1 MRTWVPNPSRKFPL
15 VASWSSHAVAALT
28 NGLRGKATATPVD
41 NSSPGAAWDAT
52 AALRYAVRPVSVNN
66 RPEKPA
72 AWTRRAT
79 SEIRPSG
86 WGSVI
91 ASTCTLAHGTAHCMP
106 GATAPVSPREPCGS
120 GKLRP
125 DKDFRETLVTTIP
138 TDRLPLL
145 TRRDRI
151 VFTVTV
157 IAAVAAGV
165 LHYVH
170 ANAVVSFTVAA
181 LALATLASLVGR
193 SVEALGD
200 RLGPNATGVLQSA
213 LGNLPELFV
222 ILFALKA
229 GLYGVVKATL
239 VGSILAN
246 VLLILG
252 LAFVVGGL
260 KHGRQ
265 RFAADAG
272 RTLGLMLTLAVFIL
286 AVPTLT
292 AALHTPAES
301 HERVVSVVVSIVML
315 ALFALSLPA
324 TLSRGK
330 SDHTPNGGQ
339 SGEGSSPIA
348 ASPDSA
354 RAASQAT
361 LHGEWPLAMAIGM
374 LAAAGVGAAFVSE
387 WFVAALQP
395 AMDAIG
401 INEVF
406 AGLVIV
412 AIAGNAVENV
422 VGIQLAAKNQMD
434 YGVQVILQSPVQVA
448 LTIAPVVCLSAALLG
463 QPDFDLVL
471 SPLLLAVMVM
481 SALVAVLVTFDGES
495 NWFEGAALIALYIAI
510 ATSFWWG

>member
-1 MRTWVPNPSRKFPL
+1 M
-15 VASWSSHAVAALT
+15 
-28 NGLRGKATATPVD
+28 
-41 NSSPGAAWDAT
+41 
-52 AALRYAVRPVSVNN
+52 
-66 RPEKPA
+66 
-72 AWTRRAT
+72 
-79 SEIRPSG
+79 
-86 WGSVI
+86 
-91 ASTCTLAHGTAHCMP
+91 
-106 GATAPVSPREPCGS
+106 
-120 GKLRP
+120 
-125 DKDFRETLVTTIP
+125 TTIATERP
-138 TDRLPLL
+138 PLL

-151 VFTVTV
+151 VFTITV
-157 IAAVAAGV
+157 IATVAAGV
-165 LHYVH
+165 LHYMH
-170 ANAVVSFTVAA
+170 ANAVLSFIVAA
-181 LALATLASLVGR
+181 VALATLASLVGR

-200 RLGPNATGVLQSA
+200 RLGPSATGVLQSA

-286 AVPTLT
+286 AIPTLT
-292 AALHTPAES
+292 ASLHTPAES

-315 ALFALSLPA
+315 VLFALSLPA

-330 SDHTPNGGQ
+330 SGDTSHDGH
-339 SGEGSSPIA
+339 SRDGSSPIA

-354 RAASQAT
+354 KAASQVAS
-361 LHGEWPLAMAIGM
+361 HGEWPLAMAIGM

-387 WFVAALQP
+387 WFVAALEP
-395 AMDAIG
+395 AMHAAG

-434 YGVQVILQSPVQVA
+434 YGVQVVLQSPVQVA
-448 LTIAPVVCLSAALLG
+448 LTIAPIVCLSAALLG
-463 QPDFDLVL
+463 QPGFDLVL
-471 SPLLLAVMVM
+471 SPLLLAAMVM

-510 ATSFWWG
+510 AASFWWG